1 MKWAILIIPILCFGC
16 GSSEK
21 TTLEGQVFEEIS
33 ELPIADASLAIS
45 GSKGT
50 SIDLTTDNNGAF
62 AVDLNKNEVY
72 VIECSKSRFLST
84 AVEVAKS
91 ELDKG
96 RLDIW
101 LAPFVNRDYLPNF
114 YFEPF
119 SDSQFHSEY
128 GEEIFADL
136 ATLSSKVLLVGY
148 RSANEPDSLALER
161 ARFIKE
167 EFVKHGMDPEMMT
180 VVARP
185 EKYPEPR
192 NHQFETKGYE
202 LIPGEE
208 RILSD
213 STLHHLARINPDAA
227 DKFRRQVQI
236 ERVDID

>member
-21 TTLEGQVFEEIS
+21 TTLEGQVLEEVS
-33 ELPIADASLAIS
+33 ALPIPDASLAIR

-50 SIDLTTDNNGAF
+50 SIDITADSNGAF
-62 AVDLNKNEVY
+62 TVDLHKDEVY

-84 AVEVAKS
+84 VVEVAKS
-91 ELDKG
+91 EMDKG

-114 YFEPF
+114 YFEAF
-119 SDSQFHSEY
+119 SDSSFHTEY

-148 RSANEPDSLALER
+148 RSVNEPDSLALGR
-161 ARFIKE
+161 ALFIKE
-167 EFVKHGMDPEMMT
+167 KFVKQGMDPEMMT

-185 EKYPEPR
+185 EQYPEPR

-227 DKFRRQVQI
+227 NKFRRQVQI
-236 ERVDID
+236 EKADID